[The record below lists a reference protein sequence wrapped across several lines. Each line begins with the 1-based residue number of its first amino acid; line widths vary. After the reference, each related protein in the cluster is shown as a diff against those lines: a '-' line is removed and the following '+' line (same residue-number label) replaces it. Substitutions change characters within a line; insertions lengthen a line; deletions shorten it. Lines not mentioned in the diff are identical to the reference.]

1 MKRNMKKH
9 EMTPHDRT
17 REAILEVARG
27 LFAKQGVRKTTLEEI
42 AGAMHRTKTFVYH
55 YFENRDAILSALI
68 EAEGGEYVEE
78 LRKAIAEAQGAKE
91 RLRAYVH
98 ARFRIS
104 SRLGTFYQALRE
116 EYFEQYAFIEK
127 ARLAYDTFEAE
138 TVVGIL
144 AQGVDEGSF
153 AIPDPRLVARAF
165 LIALKGFEL
174 EWAAAGGEV
183 FEREIDTLLVI
194 LFDGILKRHPL

>member
-1 MKRNMKKH
+1 MN
-9 EMTPHDRT
+9 EATSVSSYDRT
-17 REAILEVARG
+17 KTEILQAARK
-27 LFAKQGVRKTTLEEI
+27 LFSRQGVRKTTLEEI
-42 AGAMHRTKTFVYH
+42 ARAMHRTKTFVYH
-55 YFENRDAILSALI
+55 YFQNRDAILSALI
-68 EAEGGEYVEE
+68 AAEGDEYVEE
-78 LRKAIAEAQGAKE
+78 LRKAIAEARGAKE
-91 RLRAYVH
+91 KLRAYVG

-116 EYFEQYAFIEK
+116 EYFQQYAFIEK

-194 LFDGILKRHPL
+194 LFDGISKGRLS